1 MSRAHQKLPDPPRVH
16 TGQSKKTRRQSNP
29 QIGNTNNNNNNSNN
43 NKTVS
48 SNTQL
53 NNSSNTGAATR
64 TRSRQFQQ
72 FFKSVFAKPDPRSES
87 PGTKTNN
94 QSFCNNKIHSI
105 MFYVEFMRKTSPNQ
119 INEMNSKE
127 QNFCYRKYMVKT
139 KLKIIYFDYSFQIIM
154 KLTGM
159 QVG

>member
-29 QIGNTNNNNNNSNN
+29 QIGNSNNNNNN
-43 NKTVS
+43 NKTGI

-64 TRSRQFQQ
+64 TRSRQFEQ

-94 QSFCNNKIHSI
+94 
-105 MFYVEFMRKTSPNQ
+105 
-119 INEMNSKE
+119 
-127 QNFCYRKYMVKT
+127 
-139 KLKIIYFDYSFQIIM
+139 
-154 KLTGM
+154 
-159 QVG
+159 

>member
-29 QIGNTNNNNNNSNN
+29 QIGNNNSNNNNN

-87 PGTKTNN
+87 PGTNTNN
-94 QSFCNNKIHSI
+94 QSFCNNKINPI
-105 MFYVEFMRKTSPNQ
+105 MFYVEFKRERDITKTNWW
-119 INEMNSKE
+119 NEFKRPE
-127 QNFCYRKYMVKT
+127 LLYA
-139 KLKIIYFDYSFQIIM
+139 KIYGLNKAQDNIFW
-154 KLTGM
+154 L
-159 QVG
+159 

>member
-29 QIGNTNNNNNNSNN
+29 QIGNSNNNNN

-53 NNSSNTGAATR
+53 NNGNNTGAATR
-64 TRSRQFQQ
+64 TRSRQFEQ

-94 QSFCNNKIHSI
+94 QSFCNNKIHPI
-105 MFYVEFMRKTSPNQ
+105 MFYVEFKRERDDQNKLMKWIQKTRITIS
-119 INEMNSKE
+119 
-127 QNFCYRKYMVKT
+127 QNIWFKQSSRQYI
-139 KLKIIYFDYSFQIIM
+139 LIIVF
-154 KLTGM
+154 K
-159 QVG
+159 